1 MPRTYPYWRVS
12 KFRPATWL
20 EGAGYAP
27 QVFVF
32 RNLETGQVLYSQFP
46 NFTQQQVNKQYQRTD
61 WSNRKP
67 ATRRDIWRCMCV
79 VDMPTYESGVKLY
92 QNLCRLKYLRDV
104 RMPQEAQ
111 KYRKLNEDG
120 HIWYNSQYR
129 PTYTQEA
136 VADLRESI
144 SKSGCNNHITIHW
157 EDPWRMGDK
166 SKYWTPILPGVQ
178 HSLMS
183 RVGNIAREQS
193 SVLRELGDKARQE
206 FQKARKGDR
215 VQQESQMNP

>member
-32 RNLETGQVLYSQFP
+32 RNLESGQVLYSQFP
-46 NFTQQQVNKQYQRTD
+46 NFTQQQVDKQFQRTD

-67 ATRRDIWRCMCV
+67 AIRRDIWRCMCV

-111 KYRKLNEDG
+111 KHRKLNEDG
-120 HIWYNSQYR
+120 HIWYSSQYR

-144 SKSGCNNHITIHW
+144 AKSGCDSDITIHW
-157 EDPWRMGDK
+157 EDAWRMGDK
-166 SKYWTPILPGVQ
+166 SKHWTPILPGVQ

-193 SVLRELGDKARQE
+193 TVLRELGDRARQE
-206 FQKARKGDR
+206 FQRARKSNQN
-215 VQQESQMNP
+215 QQEGHMSL